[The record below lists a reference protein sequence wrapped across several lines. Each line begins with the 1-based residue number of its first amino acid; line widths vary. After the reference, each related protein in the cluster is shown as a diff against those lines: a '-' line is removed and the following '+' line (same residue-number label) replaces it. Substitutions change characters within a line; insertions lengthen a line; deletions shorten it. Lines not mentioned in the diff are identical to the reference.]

1 MPTGRGGGDLAN
13 GEWKDSGRENC
24 RILTL
29 MSQSSGMQVFEFSYR
44 SGDHLDQYGGIIA
57 NNCRIVLPSY
67 FVELLLVLQ

>member
-1 MPTGRGGGDLAN
+1 MGNGRVWAN
-13 GEWKDSGRENC
+13 GRWKDLSSQNC
-24 RILTL
+24 GILTP

-67 FVELLLVLQ
+67 FVELILVLQ